1 MPICAFA
8 PVFQGGDMA
17 SELGSS
23 ELGGPAVTMRAADL
37 VFAAVFVVAAAVV
50 LVAALLLV

>member
-1 MPICAFA
+1 
-8 PVFQGGDMA
+8 MA

-23 ELGGPAVTMRAADL
+23 ELGGPVVTMRAADL
-37 VFAAVFVVAAAVV
+37 VFAGVFVVAAAVV